1 MESAQEESFFK
12 FEILIKSFEA
22 FKRSKAIILLF
33 ITSIASG
40 GILEIFLKLAV
51 NLSMR
56 GSYGAARFIIFIGL
70 IIGGIIGLIGYTAA
84 GKILMEYAKN
94 KTAISIGDSLIFS
107 LFSFYRFIISWII
120 LIIIPIIAYIAA
132 LIYFFIAKIPDI
144 GKLLAFIGLPAFTI
158 FFMAVFFVILLINF
172 MLAPM
177 VYEGNNIKEII
188 IKSIRIYK
196 KHATLLLGYFIFI
209 NIILFIVAALFIFL
223 SIISLGLTSSILM
236 ITRPAYLGGMYGMFG
251 SPMGGMM
258 GGMGPLS
265 VFKEFGAFIGFG
277 VSMIYMLIIA
287 LLLAYGILGRC
298 YIYLDVTSDMNFGDI
313 NTQFNEVTS
322 KIKSNIDKYKEK
334 ASNMSVSNASQ
345 AGNSANQTNAQTGA
359 DDISENASSDENNA
373 KFCPNCGAK
382 NVADAKFCENCG
394 KKLN

>member
-1 MESAQEESFFK
+1 
-12 FEILIKSFEA
+12 
-22 FKRSKAIILLF
+22 
-33 ITSIASG
+33 
-40 GILEIFLKLAV
+40 
-51 NLSMR
+51 
-56 GSYGAARFIIFIGL
+56 
-70 IIGGIIGLIGYTAA
+70 
-84 GKILMEYAKN
+84 MEYAKN
-94 KTAISIGDSLIFS
+94 ETTISICDSLIFS

-144 GKLLAFIGLPAFTI
+144 GILLAFIGLPAFII
-158 FFMAVFFVILLINF
+158 FFMAVFFVILLISF

-196 KHATLLLGYFIFI
+196 KHATLLLGYCIFI
-209 NIILFIVAALFIFL
+209 YIVLFIAAALFIFL
-223 SIISLGLTSSILM
+223 SIISLYLIFSVLM
-236 ITRPAYLGGMYGMFG
+236 ITRPSYLGGMYGLFG
-251 SPMGGMM
+251 SQM

-265 VFKEFGAFIGFG
+265 VFKELGTFIGFG
-277 VSMIYMLIIA
+277 ISMVYMLIIA
-287 LLLAYGILGRC
+287 LLGAYVILGLC

-322 KIKSNIDKYKEK
+322 KIKSNIDKYKKK
-334 ASNMSVSNASQ
+334 ASNMSASNASQ
-345 AGNSANQTNAQTGA
+345 SSNSANQTNAQTGA